1 MEFKS
6 VSSKLSRDEVTLLKA
21 YCERKGKTTSSFI
34 REIILRELKVPIPS
48 SVAGKNRIDYNREI
62 DKFVWA
68 VDLDNEE
75 DFTVLENV
83 SADFLEDLKNVISF
97 ALDERDALIGKKNE
111 NSVAVPSRFLRR
123 KHD

>member
-6 VSSKLSRDEVTLLKA
+6 VSSKLSRDEVTQLRA

-34 REIILRELKVPIPS
+34 REIILRELEIPMPS
-48 SVAGKNRIDYNREI
+48 SVAGKNRIDYDREI
-62 DKFVWA
+62 DRFIWA
-68 VDLDNEE
+68 VDLDSEE

-83 SADFLEDLKNVISF
+83 SVDFLEDLKDVISR
-97 ALDERDALIGKKNE
+97 AIDERAALIGKKNE

-123 KHD
+123 KND

>member
-34 REIILRELKVPIPS
+34 REIILRELEIPMPS
-48 SVAGKNRIDYNREI
+48 SVAGKNRIDYDREI
-62 DKFVWA
+62 DRFRWA
-68 VDLDNEE
+68 VDLDSEE

-83 SADFLEDLKNVISF
+83 SVDFLEDLKDVISR
-97 ALDERDALIGKKNE
+97 ALDERAALLGKKNK
-111 NSVAVPSRFLRR
+111 NSVTVPSRFL
-123 KHD
+123 KIKNE